1 VHLWQPCQVYSRLQT
16 TDEIVRLLRMAEEVI
31 PRSND
36 EVQRGEEQ
44 IVLPC
49 GLTMTRLIVPTIYPV
64 KPPPTET
71 ELETVVVKDVWNSV
85 SVVVDCDCG
94 DTDDGDVS
102 QLVELDMSGECNHSS
117 WLQIAVFA
125 RGTVDTFAVE
135 AVQTTRDDTSVV
147 AAVVGVVWMVV
158 QRKKK
163 RMDGREDTIEIDD
176 GSSSSLLP

>member
-1 VHLWQPCQVYSRLQT
+1 MISPVTLPLIET
-16 TDEIVRLLRMAEEVI
+16 EFEIV
-31 PRSND
+31 
-36 EVQRGEEQ
+36 
-44 IVLPC
+44 
-49 GLTMTRLIVPTIYPV
+49 
-64 KPPPTET
+64 
-71 ELETVVVKDVWNSV
+71 VVVGEWNSV
-85 SVVVDCDCG
+85 SVVVVVVDGIDGYGG
-94 DTDDGDVS
+94 DDVS